1 MFDSAT
7 LRADI
12 LADFDEV
19 QAMSCDVE
27 NIWAD
32 LRASKWR
39 AYQREWA
46 RAKRAKLAKYPPK
59 VCLYCG
65 KELEPGARRPRLY
78 CGPACKMKR
87 RRMLQNS
94 SIQIAGE

>member
-1 MFDSAT
+1 MFDSAS

-27 NIWAD
+27 NVWAD

-39 AYQREWA
+39 AYQREWV
-46 RAKRAKLAKYPPK
+46 RAKRARLAKYPPK
-59 VCLYCG
+59 VCLCCG
-65 KELEPGARRPRLY
+65 KELPKQTTGRPRDW
-78 CGPACKMKR
+78 CGESCRCKFR
-87 RRMLQNS
+87 RNHDHRAN
-94 SIQIAGE
+94 